1 LLDVALKRETVLQG
15 QTTFREFCLHLLVAL
30 GFVALAVVWTFPLVL
45 RLSTHLPGAGIGDNA
60 LFLWNFW
67 WMRTA
72 RATGSSF
79 LHTSYLLAP
88 AGADLTL
95 HTHTAL
101 PAFIGATLLGGFS
114 VATALNV
121 TTLGSVAM
129 NGFCAYLLA
138 WRAIRDKGPAIVAG
152 IIFGTSPY
160 IAAHLNGHFNL
171 TTAWTIPLFA
181 LGVVDVVRG
190 SIKWA
195 VFAGI
200 ALAATAYVDY
210 YYVIYEIVF
219 ACGVL
224 LITARRWSLDVG
236 TSPPRTGWLAASC
249 AVIALDL
256 IVIGAISVTGG
267 FVAQIGPVRV
277 RANDSFNAWQV
288 LWVLM
293 AIALWV
299 RLRPRVRAP
308 RDPDWSS
315 ARAAAGLGVMFSVFL
330 LGSAPLLRNA
340 LHVIVSGQYVTQRY
354 YWRSAPIGIDV
365 LTLVLGNPFHAF
377 WGSASRHVYAQLG
390 IDLIESGA
398 WLGVAP
404 FLLAAWAVR
413 GRWAHPVVR
422 QWFVLGSIFLVW
434 ALGSHVHAAGRNT
447 GLIVPEV
454 LLRFVPI
461 AANARMP
468 GRAMVIVYLA
478 LAMLAATGI
487 PQFGRRR
494 AALACSA
501 CAVMVLADFWIAPFP
516 TASIECPA
524 IYRVLRD
531 RPEPGAVAE
540 LPLGLGDGF
549 GALTPVDH
557 RVLVCQ
563 AIHGR
568 PLLGGVLARLPSN
581 VLATYRADP
590 LIAAWLRLSGA
601 KADVVPEAPL
611 PDGTLAGQRMAL
623 DDVAFVMLNRR
634 SASPQLRDYVEHVLP
649 VTILAQDEERT
660 LFVRLDRSRIGD

>member
-1 LLDVALKRETVLQG
+1 MFSLSLIGLTRCKFAGDLGLIRSRRQRSTRICRLREV
-15 QTTFREFCLHLLVAL
+15 CLHLLVAV
-30 GFVALAVVWTFPLVL
+30 GFLALAVVWTFPLVL
-45 RLSTHLPGAGIGDNA
+45 HLPTHLPGAGIGDNS

-72 RATGSSF
+72 RTAGSSF
-79 LHTSYLLAP
+79 FHTSYLLAP

-101 PAFIGATLLGGFS
+101 PAFVGATLLGGFS

-138 WRAIRDKGPAIVAG
+138 WRAIRDKGAAILAG

-181 LGVVDVVRG
+181 LGVVDAVRG

-195 VFAGI
+195 VSAGI
-200 ALAATAYVDY
+200 ALVATAYIDY

-224 LITARRWSLDVG
+224 LITARQWSLG
-236 TSPPRTGWLAASC
+236 LSTSRPHTGWLVALFGA
-249 AVIALDL
+249 IALDF
-256 IVIGAISVTGG
+256 IVIVVIGVTGG
-267 FVAQIGPVRV
+267 FIGQIGPVRV
-277 RANDSFNAWQV
+277 VGDDSFNAWQV

-293 AIALWV
+293 AIVLWV
-299 RLRPRVRAP
+299 RFRPWVRA
-308 RDPDWSS
+308 RRAADWSS
-315 ARAAAGLGVMFSVFL
+315 ARAAAGLGVMFGVFL

-340 LHVIVSGQYVTQRY
+340 LHVIVSGQYVTQQY
-354 YWRSAPIGIDV
+354 YWRNAPIGFDV
-365 LTLVLGNPFHAF
+365 ITLLLGNPFHPL
-377 WGSASRHVYAQLG
+377 WGSASRHIYAQLG

-404 FLLAAWAVR
+404 FLLAAVAVR

-422 QWFVLGSIFLVW
+422 QWFILGSIFLVW

-454 LLRFVPI
+454 LLRYVPI

-468 GRAMVIVYLA
+468 GRAMVVVYLA
-478 LAMLAATGI
+478 LAMLKS
-487 PQFGRRR
+487 R
-494 AALACSA
+494 
-501 CAVMVLADFWIAPFP
+501 
-516 TASIECPA
+516 
-524 IYRVLRD
+524 
-531 RPEPGAVAE
+531 
-540 LPLGLGDGF
+540 
-549 GALTPVDH
+549 
-557 RVLVCQ
+557 
-563 AIHGR
+563 
-568 PLLGGVLARLPSN
+568 ARLPAN
-581 VLATYRADP
+581 YRTARGCAHVFS
-590 LIAAWLRLSGA
+590 LC
-601 KADVVPEAPL
+601 
-611 PDGTLAGQRMAL
+611 GTGTR
-623 DDVAFVMLNRR
+623 
-634 SASPQLRDYVEHVLP
+634 
-649 VTILAQDEERT
+649 
-660 LFVRLDRSRIGD
+660 

>member
-1 LLDVALKRETVLQG
+1 L
-15 QTTFREFCLHLLVAL
+15 REFRLHLLVAI
-30 GFVALAVVWTFPLVL
+30 GFVVLAVVWTFPLVL
-45 RLSTHLPGAGIGDNA
+45 HLPTHLPGAGLGDNSV
-60 LFLWNFW
+60 FLWNFW

-72 RATGSSF
+72 RTAGSGF
-79 LHTSYLLAP
+79 FHTSYLLAP
-88 AGADLTL
+88 VGADLTL

-101 PAFIGATLLGGFS
+101 PAFVGATLLGGFS

-121 TTLGSVAM
+121 TTLGSVAL

-138 WRAIRDKGPAIVAG
+138 WRAIRDKGAAVLAG

-171 TTAWTIPLFA
+171 TTAWTVPLFA
-181 LGVVDVVRG
+181 LGVVDAVRG

-200 ALAATAYVDY
+200 ALAATAYIDY

-224 LITARRWSLDVG
+224 LITARRWSLEVS
-236 TSPPRTGWLAASC
+236 TNPPQMGWLVALFG
-249 AVIALDL
+249 VIALDF
-256 IVIGAISVTGG
+256 IVIVAIGVTGG
-267 FVAQIGPVRV
+267 FIRQIGPLRV
-277 RANDSFNAWQV
+277 VARDSFNAWQV

-293 AIALWV
+293 GIVLWV
-299 RLRPRVRAP
+299 RFRPWLRARRTA
-308 RDPDWSS
+308 DWSS
-315 ARAAAGLGVMFSVFL
+315 ARAATGFGVMFGVSL

-340 LHVIVSGQYVTQRY
+340 LHLIVSGQYITQQY
-354 YWRSAPIGIDV
+354 YWRNAPIGIDV
-365 LTLVLGNPFHAF
+365 ITLLLGDPFHAL
-377 WGSASRHVYAQLG
+377 WGSAVRHVYAQLG

-398 WLGVAP
+398 WLGIAP
-404 FLLAAWAVR
+404 VLFAVLAVR
-413 GRWAHPVVR
+413 RRWADPVVR
-422 QWFVLGSIFLVW
+422 QWFILGSIFLVW
-434 ALGSHVHAAGRNT
+434 ALGAHVHAAGRNT

-454 LLRFVPI
+454 LLRYVPI

-468 GRAMVIVYLA
+468 GRAMVVVYLA
-478 LAMLAATGI
+478 LAMLAALSIPGI
-487 PQFGRRR
+487 GRRR
-494 AALACSA
+494 AALMCSG
-501 CAVMVLADFWIAPFP
+501 CAVLVLADFWIAPFP
-516 TASIECPA
+516 LVSIECSA

-531 RPEPGAVAE
+531 RPESGAVAE

-563 AIHGR
+563 TIHGR
-568 PLLGGVLARLPSN
+568 PLVGGVLARLPSN

-601 KADVVPEAPL
+601 RADVVPEQAL
-611 PDGTLAGQRMAL
+611 PDRTLAGKRMIM
-623 DDVAFVMLNRR
+623 DDIAFVVLNRR

-649 VTILAQDEERT
+649 VAILAQDDERT
-660 LFVRLDRSRIGD
+660 LFVRVDRSQIGD